1 MWVISH
7 VTYSSRSNRKRQIEN
22 SQVVTP
28 LKVCSD
34 YEKNTYYFVSVTC
47 DRSVVFS
54 GYSGFLHQ

>member
-1 MWVISH
+1 MLPILAGA
-7 VTYSSRSNRKRQIEN
+7 TEKTNRKFTSCYNNKI
-22 SQVVTP
+22 
-28 LKVCSD
+28 LCD